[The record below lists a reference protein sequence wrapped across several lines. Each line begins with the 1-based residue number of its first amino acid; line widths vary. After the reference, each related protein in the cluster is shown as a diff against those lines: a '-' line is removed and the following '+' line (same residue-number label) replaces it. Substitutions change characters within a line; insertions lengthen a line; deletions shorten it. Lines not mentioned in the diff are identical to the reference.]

1 MVIGFFS
8 ESVFGLNEFDSQ
20 RRRFAAANAQRGN
33 ATFFSVISKGGQQR
47 NDNAR
52 AGEANG
58 VAERGG
64 AAIDVHLRRVE
75 AQRLDCCH
83 RDDREGLINLE

>member
-20 RRRFAAANAQRGN
+20 RRRFATANAQRGN
-33 ATFFSVISKGGQQR
+33 ATFLSVVRKGGQQR
-47 NDNAR
+47 HHNAR
-52 AGEANG
+52 ARAANG
-58 VAERGG
+58 MAERAG
-64 AAIDVHLRRVE
+64 AAINIHLCRVE
-75 AQRLDCCH
+75 TQLFDCCH